1 MNQTKLLQKQYVFEN
16 QKLFHLV
23 CGISDQNILEL
34 EQLLNVEIIPRGNSF
49 IIRASSIEKLEYAIH
64 FFDQLNLYY
73 KNREFE
79 KFDLKYLFSFLSK
92 NKTILDEKLFLQ
104 SFTKE
109 KIFVNYKG
117 KEFYAR
123 TLNQFHYIQSIIHNP
138 ITIGVGPAGTGKTF
152 LAVIT
157 STKLLLNGEI
167 ERLVITRPAV
177 EAGENLGFLPG
188 DFIQKVDPYLR
199 PIYDA
204 LFDALGTERTY
215 QFIQQNKIEVAPI
228 AYMRGRTLNDSIIIL
243 DEAQNCT
250 LSQLK
255 MFLTRIGRNS
265 RMCICGDITQSDLKP
280 GHSGLEKIIYILK
293 DIKEIKTIYFSKEDI
308 IRNPIVEKII
318 HAFDE
323 YENQK

>member
-1 MNQTKLLQKQYVFEN
+1 MNTTKYQKQYVFEN
-16 QKLFHLV
+16 QELFHLI

-34 EQLLNVEIIPRGNSF
+34 EKLLNVEIIPRGNSL
-49 IIRASSIEKLEYAIH
+49 ILRSSSIKDLENALT
-64 FFDQLNLYY
+64 FFNEINLHY
-73 KNREFE
+73 RDRILE
-79 KFDLKYLFSFLSK
+79 KFDLHYFFSFFHSDIDHK
-92 NKTILDEKLFLQ
+92 VNKIHEMNFVV
-104 SFTKE
+104 E

-117 KEFYAR
+117 KEIYAR
-123 TLNQFHYIQSIIHNP
+123 TINQYQYVQSINQNAV
-138 ITIGVGPAGTGKTF
+138 TIGIGPAGTGKTF

-157 STKLLLNGEI
+157 SIKMLLNGDI
-167 ERLVITRPAV
+167 DRLIITRPAV

-188 DFIQKVDPYLR
+188 DLIQKVDPYLR

-204 LFDALGTERTY
+204 LFYALGSEKTY
-215 QFIQQNKIEVAPI
+215 QFIQMNKIEVAPL

-265 RMCICGDITQSDLKP
+265 KMCISGDLTQTDLKP
-280 GHSGLEKIIYILK
+280 GQSGLQTILTILK
-293 DIKEIKTIYFSKEDI
+293 DIEEIKIIYFTKQDI
-308 IRNPIVEKII
+308 IRNPVVEKII
-318 HAFDE
+318 HAFEE